1 MAWMKVGT
9 TTLSA
14 PTPTYETDFSS
25 STGWVTSDSTY
36 INVNTTTEKIDWDL
50 KNDNTDDH
58 ITYNL
63 GTALSDTLWVF
74 RCTFRFSTAS
84 GTAQFFAG
92 MSSTGGAQNTTQ
104 DFIGTC
110 ILTGD
115 NQFRSVDSDGA
126 TIPVVGDNLASY
138 SWASNTD
145 YFLEIKRTSATAYS
159 CTVRTGSHAGSTVA
173 TASGTCT
180 STTVGL
186 QYILFAN
193 RVDSNGGSPDLTIDD
208 MKIYNGVTDTSGA
221 SNNLD
226 ITGKTVRKFNQFL
239 HHEIP
244 TGGDANIMMTFNND
258 ATQKYARRTS
268 HNGGTDGEAPNE
280 SNLDIGWGN
289 ADPKFYVHY
298 WIDIAGEEKLGIA
311 FGVNRKSAGAG
322 NATQRVEHVL
332 KYTDTSASITR
343 VDTNNTLGGSYKA
356 GSNISALGTD

>member
-9 TTLSA
+9 TTLA
-14 PTPTYETDFSS
+14 PPTPTYETDFSS
-25 STGWVTSDSTY
+25 STGWTQVGSDITINSTSNKVVATDVDGTEARIYRAITLSDNKWVVDFDYKVSRITTDSEHQP
-36 INVNTTTEKIDWDL
+36 I
-50 KNDNTDDH
+50 
-58 ITYNL
+58 
-63 GTALSDTLWVF
+63 ALSAGSDQIRSTSQDYLGFDVYAPSNTVRMNYRNGTTNGYGGTFTPVINTQYYVRLIRDGTGITLQFFTNSARTGTPTLSATMTVPATVVGFTHAQITGWVG
-74 RCTFRFSTAS
+74 SS
-84 GTAQFFAG
+84 GTG
-92 MSSTGGAQNTTQ
+92 
-104 DFIGTC
+104 
-110 ILTGD
+110 
-115 NQFRSVDSDGA
+115 SDWE
-126 TIPVVGDNLASY
+126 VDNLKI
-138 SWASNTD
+138 WNGITD
-145 YFLEIKRTSATAYS
+145 A
-159 CTVRTGSHAGSTVA
+159 
-173 TASGTCT
+173 
-180 STTVGL
+180 
-186 QYILFAN
+186 
-193 RVDSNGGSPDLTIDD
+193 
-208 MKIYNGVTDTSGA
+208 SGA
-221 SNNLD
+221 SDNLD

-244 TGGDANIMMTFNND
+244 TGGDANIMMTLNND

-268 HNGGTDGEAPNE
+268 HNGGSDGVAANE